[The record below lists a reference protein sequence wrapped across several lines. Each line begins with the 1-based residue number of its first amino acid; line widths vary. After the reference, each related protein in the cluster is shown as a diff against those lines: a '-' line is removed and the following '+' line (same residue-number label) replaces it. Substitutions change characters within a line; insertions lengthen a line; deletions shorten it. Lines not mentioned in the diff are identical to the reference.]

1 MANLASI
8 AITTAATNAVTA
20 AKRFR
25 RQSYDLPRSIL
36 CQGNFI
42 YGSGGT
48 SGTFWVQTSI
58 DGGLSWCDVFAFG
71 VLLANLRQAMN
82 VVAITPKLTTASIA
96 ITDGSLAANTAID
109 ALVGELWRV
118 KYTTVGTYAA
128 TTMSIDLAPGSMVSG
143 INE

>member
-8 AITTAATNAVTA
+8 VVTTAATNAVTT

-36 CQGNFI
+36 CQGNFV

-48 SGTFWVQTSI
+48 SGTFWVQTSM
-58 DGGLSWCDVFAFG
+58 DGGVTWCDAFAFG

-82 VVAITPKLTTASIA
+82 IVALTPKLTPIT
-96 ITDGSLAANTAID
+96 ITDGSLAANGLGLPDTCPRSFR
-109 ALVGELWRV
+109 LRQRNSPPW
-118 KYTTVGTYAA
+118 
-128 TTMSIDLAPGSMVSG
+128 
-143 INE
+143 

>member
-8 AITTAATNAVTA
+8 AITTAATAAVTT

-25 RQSYDLPRSIL
+25 RQTFDLPRSIL

-58 DGGLSWCDVFAFG
+58 DGGVTWCDVFSFG

-82 VVAITPKLTTASIA
+82 VVAITPKLTPIT
-96 ITDGSLAANTAID
+96 ITDGSLAANTAVD
-109 ALVGELWRV
+109 ALIGDLWRV
-118 KYTTVGTYAA
+118 KYTTVGTYAT
-128 TTMSIDLAPGSMVSG
+128 TTMSIDLAPGSMVPG